1 MWWPLWLSLGRAHI
15 LIGRGEGERRAGC
28 RGISR
33 DGRAESGALALAA
46 GLRQPVYRGRDVTGG
61 FQSHQDLGR
70 GSKRRVGGNTGKSR
84 DESSLAPPPPCP
96 RSAQGPGG
104 AGCGELSAGGGHQPW
119 AAAWAVAAAQTPRT
133 GNRED
138 SGRRHQRAT
147 SRAVSIHLYS
157 DQRETK

>member
-15 LIGRGEGERRAGC
+15 PIGRREGGRRAGC

-33 DGRAESGALALAA
+33 DGRAESGALALVA

-84 DESSLAPPPPCP
+84 DESSLAPPPVPALP
-96 RSAQGPGG
+96 RALGVPAVVSFLQEADISPGRQPGLSLLHRRQEPGTERTVAGDTNGPPVG
-104 AGCGELSAGGGHQPW
+104 L
-119 AAAWAVAAAQTPRT
+119 
-133 GNRED
+133 
-138 SGRRHQRAT
+138 
-147 SRAVSIHLYS
+147 
-157 DQRETK
+157 